1 MKFKYILIKDGIY
14 GREIKFTDFVN
25 LIYSKKNSSGKTTLL
40 RIMLY
45 GLGYDIPS
53 TKKLNFDKLQI
64 LLEIYNE
71 KEESIKLVRINK
83 NIIEIELNAEKQ
95 TFILPEQR
103 EELLRLIF
111 GSSSRDVLD
120 NLLGSF
126 YMDQGLDPIKS
137 WCSYRKYSF

>member
-14 GREIKFTDFVN
+14 GREITFTGFVN
-25 LIYSKKNSSGKTTLL
+25 LIYSKNNSRGKTTLL
-40 RIMLY
+40 RAMLY

-83 NIIEIELNAEKQ
+83 NIEYGETNIYI
-95 TFILPEQR
+95 T
-103 EELLRLIF
+103 
-111 GSSSRDVLD
+111 
-120 NLLGSF
+120 
-126 YMDQGLDPIKS
+126 
-137 WCSYRKYSF
+137 